1 METLSIRSTL
11 RTWILLYCPASASTE
26 SARSY
31 SNESNG
37 ETISGLSNDL
47 PLKIASRSLFT
58 INFAK
63 TYSLCLGPEE
73 DEINTSWDSVLVMHT
88 MVNFCVVFGFWLSEA
103 SVFQYTEMTHV
114 ETDVWFE
121 SSTAANAND
130 HFWDLVARVS
140 FRLISS
146 HPSLAFCI
154 TMPTIHKPSPR
165 RARGGPGAVLG
176 MTSMNRRRCH
186 KFPST
191 SVASLDDLDFEL
203 ENVASPTNSS
213 IVIKEILSP
222 KPKLSGRKKQK
233 ARNFLPSTT
242 TPSPYNPTFPPIPSQ
257 RSIPQQQTAPMTTT
271 LSHVRHTL
279 LVDTR
284 TPDTCQGVVI
294 VASVLNQTRAFLS
307 SMRCRG
313 IAPYLL
319 GCLHSSGQNSPRSWP
334 PMAVKTVRVLG
345 NSRSTVS
352 VDCFCEPLLIHPSV
366 DSGNIRNAQAVK
378 VPKTALW
385 TSQERTTGETRY
397 LGQQCILY
405 TRRWSQQALW

>member
-1 METLSIRSTL
+1 
-11 RTWILLYCPASASTE
+11 
-26 SARSY
+26 
-31 SNESNG
+31 
-37 ETISGLSNDL
+37 
-47 PLKIASRSLFT
+47 
-58 INFAK
+58 
-63 TYSLCLGPEE
+63 
-73 DEINTSWDSVLVMHT
+73 
-88 MVNFCVVFGFWLSEA
+88 
-103 SVFQYTEMTHV
+103 
-114 ETDVWFE
+114 
-121 SSTAANAND
+121 
-130 HFWDLVARVS
+130 
-140 FRLISS
+140 
-146 HPSLAFCI
+146 
-154 TMPTIHKPSPR
+154 MPTIHEPSPSR
-165 RARGGPGAVLG
+165 VRGGPGTVLG
-176 MTSMNRRRCH
+176 TTSTNRRRRRR
-186 KFPST
+186 KFPTT

-319 GCLHSSGQNSPRSWP
+319 GCLHSSGQNSPRS
-334 PMAVKTVRVLG
+334 
-345 NSRSTVS
+345 
-352 VDCFCEPLLIHPSV
+352 
-366 DSGNIRNAQAVK
+366 
-378 VPKTALW
+378 
-385 TSQERTTGETRY
+385 
-397 LGQQCILY
+397 
-405 TRRWSQQALW
+405 